1 MSAVKAWSAW
11 SIAIKDIDMD
21 AQFDGTV
28 NFIFQPAKR
37 GCLTRWCRKRSGL
50 KFNRKIGPNYES

>member
-28 NFIFQPAKR
+28 NFIFQPAEE
-37 GCLTRWCRKRSGL
+37 GL
-50 KFNRKIGPNYES
+50 PDALVQETLGSEI